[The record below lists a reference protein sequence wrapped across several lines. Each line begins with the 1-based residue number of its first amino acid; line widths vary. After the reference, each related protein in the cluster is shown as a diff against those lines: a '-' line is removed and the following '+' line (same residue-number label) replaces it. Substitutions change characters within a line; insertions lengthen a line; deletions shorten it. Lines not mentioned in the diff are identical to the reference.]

1 MKYTSSI
8 VKSIVDKTRALLNYK
23 IIYLFVYSI
32 KWKFT

>member
-23 IIYLFVYSI
+23 INYLFVYSI